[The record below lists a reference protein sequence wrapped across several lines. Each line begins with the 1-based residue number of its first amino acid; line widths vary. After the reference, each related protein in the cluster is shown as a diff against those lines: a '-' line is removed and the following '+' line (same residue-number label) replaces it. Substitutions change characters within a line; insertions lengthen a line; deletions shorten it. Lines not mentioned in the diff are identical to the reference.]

1 MTQVDP
7 NNESTFHVCVIKS
20 KQSET
25 KIPKK
30 AIFQQL
36 AQHQFSD
43 KVQFA
48 IKLALEEALTNAVKH
63 GNAEDPTKCITIRFA
78 ITGEKAVFIIRDE
91 GQGFVPDHIPD
102 PTTPDR
108 LQNPCGRGIMLIR
121 AYMDKVQFRDDGR
134 EIYFEKC
141 RQ

>member
-20 KQSET
+20 EQSET
-25 KIPKK
+25 EIPKK
-30 AIFQQL
+30 AIFEQL
-36 AQHQFSD
+36 AQYHFSD
-43 KVQFA
+43 EVQFA

-63 GNAEDPTKCITIRFA
+63 GNAEDPTKSITVRFA
-78 ITGEKAVFIIRDE
+78 ISREKAVFIVRDE
-91 GQGFVPDHIPD
+91 GPGFVPEHIPD

-108 LQNPCGRGIMLIR
+108 LRNPSGRGLMLIH

>member
-20 KQSET
+20 QQSET

-36 AQHQFSD
+36 AQYQFSD
-43 KVQFA
+43 EVQFA

-63 GNAEDPTKCITIRFA
+63 GNAEDPTKSITVRFA
-78 ITGEKAVFIIRDE
+78 ITREKAVFIIQDE

-102 PTTPDR
+102 PTTSDR

-121 AYMDKVQFRDDGR
+121 AYMDKVQFRDGGR